1 MVIDIVYLTFLA
13 IGVWQGFQKG
23 IIETIFGV
31 AALFIGILISV
42 KFSHEMS
49 VFLRESF
56 GWQTKL
62 LPFISL
68 VLLLAITILFIRF
81 VSKMIE
87 NIAQEIQLG
96 FFNKLLGAALW
107 CLVLSVVFSV
117 LIWLFNQM
125 NILPDDMKTASKSY
139 SHLVELAPATF
150 SFFENML
157 PYIKG
162 VFESLRQFLTES
174 PQK

>member
-1 MVIDIVYLTFLA
+1 MAIDIVYLVFLG
-13 IGVWQGFQKG
+13 IGIWQGFKKG

-31 AALFIGILISV
+31 AALFLGILISV
-42 KFSHEMS
+42 KFSHDVS
-49 VFLRESF
+49 LWLRESF
-56 GWQTKL
+56 GWKTKL

-68 VLLLAITILFIRF
+68 VLLLGITIMIIRF
-81 VSKMIE
+81 ISKLIE

-125 NILPDDMKTASKSY
+125 HIFPESMKASSKCY
-139 SHLVELAPATF
+139 AYLVKLAPETF
-150 SFFENML
+150 DFLGGML
-157 PYIKG
+157 PYFGGI
-162 VFESLRQFLTES
+162 FDSLRDFLTEK
-174 PQK
+174 PK

>member
-1 MVIDIVYLTFLA
+1 MVIDIVYLAFLG
-13 IGVWQGFQKG
+13 IGIWQGFKKG

-31 AALFIGILISV
+31 AALFLGILFSV
-42 KFSHEMS
+42 KFSHDMS

-56 GWQTKL
+56 GWKTNL

-68 VLLLAITILFIRF
+68 VLLLSITIIFIRF

-96 FFNKLLGAALW
+96 FFNKVLGAALW
-107 CLVLSVVFSV
+107 CLVLSIVFSV

-125 NILPDDMKTASKSY
+125 NILPDDIKTASRSY
-139 SHLVELAPATF
+139 GYLVELAPATF
-150 SFFENML
+150 DFFGDMM
-157 PYIKG
+157 PYFKG
-162 VFESLRQFLTES
+162 VFESLRKFLTES
-174 PQK
+174 PQ

>member
-1 MVIDIVYLTFLA
+1 MVIDIVYLVFLA
-13 IGVWQGFQKG
+13 IGVWQGFKKG

-42 KFSHEMS
+42 KFSHDMS
-49 VFLRESF
+49 VLLRESF
-56 GWQTKL
+56 GWKTNL

-68 VLLLAITILFIRF
+68 VLLLAITIIFIRF

-125 NILPDDMKTASKSY
+125 HILPDDIKSSSKAY
-139 SHLVELAPATF
+139 GYLVNLAPDTF
-150 SFFENML
+150 EFFGKML
-157 PYIKG
+157 PYLSG
-162 VFESLRQFLTES
+162 VFESLKKFLTES
-174 PQK
+174 A